1 MAQNVGTAKVTIEAD
16 FSTFEKDMASYFGKA
31 GDEAGDALDKGVEK
45 GTKKASDHLDD
56 VAESA
61 EKAAKDAGDAFED
74 VGGKAA
80 KAGSDAS
87 KGFESG
93 VKGVGSAAA
102 KAGADAGKSFG
113 GVAGSAA
120 KAGADASKGFTVA
133 IDQTPSAASRAMGAV
148 SRSFSSIVGSASAA
162 GQSATRAME
171 NGLNG
176 MQAAA
181 SRAMSSARSQISSG
195 SAMIS
200 RSSSQMGN
208 SMVSAFRQGEQA
220 AGRIPPAM
228 RLAAGALATVAGP
241 LAILKGGFDR
251 LMGIQ
256 KSEIIFQN
264 IGLSAAETG
273 KQMDVLSE
281 QVTGTSVSL
290 ADAAQRSAAFAQAG
304 VELGKPMDDAVNAFT
319 SLSAAAGN
327 SGVDVG
333 MVMQQISAQGK
344 ITGGDLMQL
353 STAGINA
360 TAWLADEMGVSME
373 EVSDA
378 VSSGEVDFE
387 TFVAAVNNGAG
398 DLAQA
403 MGQTLP
409 ARISNMKTAFSN
421 LGATLLTPVIPILTA
436 AVIGLTD
443 AVKWSVS
450 GIKDFS
456 AWLSSG
462 AEGAE
467 RFKDVLKIVG
477 AVIATAVLPGL
488 VSMAA
493 GWMWGIWTSSKLLSG
508 IKTFWDLSKQFWIG
522 AVNIVKGLV
531 LTGAAWI
538 RAGAIAVAQGAIV
551 AGRALLAA
559 PGYVG
564 RALLAIG
571 SLAGA
576 WVRTAAVATGNV
588 LIAAGRGL
596 LAAVG
601 YAARAVLA
609 IGSVGLAWVR
619 TAGVAIVQAGRMA
632 LAWAIAAPKN
642 PLLWPRMFGV
652 MVGGWISA
660 ATAATINA
668 AKIAGAWLLAA
679 PKNLGVMLLAFGKIA
694 AGWAATAGAAML
706 NAGKIALAW
715 VLAAPKN
722 IGVGIAALAT
732 MAAGWVRAGVA
743 AMVNGAKIAIGWMLA
758 LGPIGLVI
766 GAVAG
771 VVALFVTLWNRVEG
785 FRNFFIGIWDG
796 IVAVVTWAWNMIRDT
811 AINAWNGL
819 TSWFQ
824 GGGASGVWDS
834 IKDGAQA
841 AWDFMKMIWDGAVDF
856 FGGVFGYLAD
866 FVTGA
871 WEGIT
876 NAFLWAWETVLQPI
890 YNWISETW
898 GKIWEVIGPAWDTVS
913 QKLGE
918 FGVWFSGFWNETIW
932 PLLSKVIDFFKM
944 LGDAIGGFIAEHWE
958 KFKWV
963 LIVLGT
969 VLLTPIVIGMGL
981 VVAAIAAVVLIVGV
995 VVGAITGFVYLL
1007 VKLPGWIAG
1016 VVSAV
1021 GDWFA
1026 RMWQKVKDAF
1036 SRAGAAVS
1044 DWWENSVKT
1053 LPGKI
1058 GGAISSVGEW
1068 FRKLPGVIWDAVK
1081 GAGKWLLNTGGD
1093 IIAGLKQGLEN
1104 KVKDIGAWFL
1114 DKLPGFIRKP
1124 FEKVMGIHSPSRVF
1138 AAYGVNI
1145 GQGLIN
1151 GMSSMSGQVKSA
1163 SEGMAGAA
1171 KDIDLPDLTANAT
1184 VQAVATPVAAGPSAG
1199 LSGATGADSGVADPA
1214 ALASSAEVANQAF
1227 TTSALSMQN
1236 TALTTLTPM
1245 WSQQAM
1251 DMTNWGT
1258 TAAMQASTMVN
1269 PALAST
1275 GLAATT
1281 MNLTQWQPAMLG
1293 IRTGMDATAL
1303 NARTQTSA
1311 VLNPALSSVGATAWN
1326 VLNTGVNPALSGM
1339 RGAVANTAASFGMAA
1354 NNIRTQWNQV
1364 KAATADPARYAINTV
1379 FNDGIVGMW
1388 NSVSELLGTKQM
1400 NRYVAHFATGGYVRG
1415 PGGPTADKVPAML
1428 SNKEFVINA
1437 KATKALG
1444 PENLAAL
1451 NSGRYGVYKGAMS
1464 DPRERKA
1471 MLNDRTF
1478 KNIASRYQGGGLAVG
1493 TPAYKS
1499 LLRGYNWAR
1508 SRNGRPYVWG
1518 GSANGS
1524 GGTDCSGF
1532 MSGIA
1537 DVVTRNG
1544 SGARQW
1550 ATGNF
1555 PGTQAGAWKNGLSS
1569 GFSVGIVNGGP
1580 WGGHTAGTIGG
1591 VQGMPAVNVEAG
1603 GANSRV
1609 KFGTSDAAGA
1619 NDPQFAT
1626 RHSLIYT
1633 GDGKFLPGSGSG
1645 ASMGDIVGGI
1655 MAPFRDKMK
1664 KGASAWAS
1672 RAGEVNKVP
1681 SAVADKLGG
1690 AAEKKIQKLADE
1702 MMADPGGAGV
1712 ERWRPMARRSMA
1724 RTGFD
1729 WRNAAQLNAMMSQIG
1744 SESGGDPGVMQNG
1757 YVDVNTGGNEAVG
1770 LLQIIPGTFAA
1781 HRDPALPNDRRNPF
1795 ANMVAALR
1803 YYKSKYG
1810 MDLTT
1815 MWGHGHGY
1823 HNGGLMGEGQGTFQ
1837 KTAKEPE
1844 RVLSPRQTQSF
1855 EELVGF
1861 LSGSGWNNFLTG
1873 TGAGSSGTGAGAV
1886 GRTVRVAEVSNHFH
1900 GPVGTTEA
1908 ADDIT
1913 DIIADKAW

>member
-31 GDEAGDALDKGVEK
+31 GDEAGDALDKGVK
-45 GTKKASDHLDD
+45 QGTDKAADSLSD
-56 VAESA
+56 VADA
-61 EKAAKDAGDAFED
+61 AQDAAKDAGESFGT
-74 VGGKAA
+74 VGKEAGKA
-80 KAGSDAS
+80 GQDAS
-87 KGFESG
+87 KQFGSG
-93 VKGVGSAAA
+93 VEGVSKSADQATESASKSFSGVAGAA
-102 KAGADAGKSFG
+102 SRAGADAGKGFSVGITGVSTSTSEAVGSSQSAFSRLVSVGSSTASGIANGFSAGISSVVNAASSAAG
-113 GVAGSAA
+113 GVSNAFSAMGANVSANFSELQSSANSALDRISGFAKGAAGATAGLLGLAGAGTIMSNAFAKNTSIEDTTAALTVMMGSAGSAQGVMEDLA
-120 KAGADASKGFTVA
+120 ESNQSTPYAFDAWAGAGKTLIAFGQDASKVSDTVTA
-133 IDQTPSAASRAMGAV
+133 LGEAASATGKGTEALDSMSTAFGQALASGKV
-148 SRSFSSIVGSASAA
+148 SMETMNQLAA
-162 GQSATRAME
+162 GGV
-171 NGLNG
+171 NGLAILANQAG
-176 MQAAA
+176 VSTEEMQK
-181 SRAMSSARSQISSG
+181 MISSG
-195 SAMIS
+195 A
-200 RSSSQMGN
+200 
-208 SMVSAFRQGEQA
+208 V
-220 AGRIPPAM
+220 PA
-228 RLAAGALATVAGP
+228 
-241 LAILKGGFDR
+241 
-251 LMGIQ
+251 
-256 KSEIIFQN
+256 
-264 IGLSAAETG
+264 
-273 KQMDVLSE
+273 
-281 QVTGTSVSL
+281 
-290 ADAAQRSAAFAQAG
+290 ADAIDTLTKGIMEGTDGIAGHTQALEG
-304 VELGKPMDDAVNAFT
+304 TMGAMSQT
-319 SLSAAAGN
+319 T
-327 SGVDVG
+327 SGVL
-333 MVMQQISAQGK
+333 
-344 ITGGDLMQL
+344 T
-353 STAGINA
+353 
-360 TAWLADEMGVSME
+360 
-373 EVSDA
+373 
-378 VSSGEVDFE
+378 
-387 TFVAAVNNGAG
+387 
-398 DLAQA
+398 
-403 MGQTLP
+403 
-409 ARISNMKTAFSN
+409 N
-421 LGATLLTPVIPILTA
+421 LGAAFNNLGSTVLDLVFPAIKVVGQA
-436 AVIGLTD
+436 MTD
-443 AVKWSVS
+443 FV
-450 GIKDFS
+450 
-456 AWLSSG
+456 
-462 AEGAE
+462 
-467 RFKDVLKIVG
+467 
-477 AVIATAVLPGL
+477 
-488 VSMAA
+488 
-493 GWMWGIWTSSKLLSG
+493 
-508 IKTFWDLSKQFWIG
+508 
-522 AVNIVKGLV
+522 
-531 LTGAAWI
+531 
-538 RAGAIAVAQGAIV
+538 
-551 AGRALLAA
+551 
-559 PGYVG
+559 
-564 RALLAIG
+564 
-571 SLAGA
+571 
-576 WVRTAAVATGNV
+576 
-588 LIAAGRGL
+588 
-596 LAAVG
+596 
-601 YAARAVLA
+601 YAAQDVVKNLQAGEGV
-609 IGSVGLAWVR
+609 W
-619 TAGVAIVQAGRMA
+619 GVARLGILG
-632 LAWAIAAPKN
+632 I
-642 PLLWPRMFGV
+642 
-652 MVGGWISA
+652 
-660 ATAATINA
+660 ATAATVWAIPAIA
-668 AKIAGAWLLAA
+668 ALATAIISRLGGSAILKAIKTANGFWFAAGGEGKTMGVITKIWTVASEWTRSAAVAVVQGAKAGTAWLLAA
-679 PKNLGVMLLAFGKIA
+679 PKNLRAFSVAFGAMVAGWGRAAGAATVNAAKFA
-694 AGWAATAGAAML
+694 AGWVVGSGAAVVNAAKIAGAWIIAAPKNPLVWVRAFGVMVAGWARAALAATV

-715 VLAAPKN
+715 VLAAPKS

-1058 GGAISSVGEW
+1058 GGAISSVGDW

-1184 VQAVATPVAAGPSAG
+1184 VQAVATPVVAAPSAG

-1245 WSQQAM
+1245 WSQQSM

-1258 TAAMQASTMVN
+1258 TAAMQASAMVN

-1400 NRYVAHFATGGYVRG
+1400 SRYVAHFATGGYVRG

-1444 PENLAAL
+1444 PDNLAAL